1 MIGRI
6 KLLWFPGVF
15 TLLASID
22 MPLTKRPN
30 ARVSKSFT
38 GCLRCKERKKKCDE
52 SPHSCLTCLR
62 ANEVCP
68 GYVQKLRWSRKHELF
83 EEQNDSRGKTARR
96 ETGKSIVSIETGG
109 RNDAQQS
116 PSPAGSYEIE
126 ELQDTDF
133 PAAHHQYDLDLMFSQ
148 WLNAEFLPRDDLPLL
163 GLNLPLGQS
172 GTQASVAGDG
182 ILWPTLDDLQGLQL
196 PLNPYQGLQT
206 LSETCD
212 CHPETGNAPIADD
225 HRTSHRFETTPDPGR
240 GSCLETFYR
249 MSSPTPYARFSAD
262 HLVKH
267 YFTDVCSLVSCFDS
281 SLNPF
286 RTLVAE
292 ELKRSSTV
300 SLSIQSMSIAHLAN
314 HYLYMAPLGMAKR
327 CLAWKS
333 LQVDLQRHR
342 AGQVPLETVLL
353 SLLLLG
359 FSAPWHQPANLG
371 LPYLYIMRTLMQR
384 YFRGGHNA
392 ADRTCLKNE
401 KFFVDSLMHWE
412 MLASFLDPFPMRGF
426 PGFGMPDLQTSNQ
439 EQHKLLHP
447 WTGICTE
454 LHFALAEVG
463 RILRRRQRKS
473 ITPTEQ
479 NDPDSLAVLDE
490 RWAAKLEQFLRSIRL
505 PTIDDVVDYNDEETP
520 KSDLVRIAHAQRYV
534 GLLEIYAA
542 FPHLYEEALKQRT
555 SFPLLYDRQIDRSAD
570 DAGNTQTPRDS
581 FSAIAMNILE
591 IVNDI
596 SVTSSACRFL
606 SLILVSCACQLRI
619 PDLSKTTVET
629 QSECHNQDITAR
641 FIVESRLLALS
652 TKYPQRQML
661 QILEIVKEVWDRLDN
676 DQLDKAH
683 WMDVMQEK
691 NLQTMIG

>member
-1 MIGRI
+1 V
-6 KLLWFPGVF
+6 K
-15 TLLASID
+15 A
-22 MPLTKRPN
+22 
-30 ARVSKSFT
+30 AQ
-38 GCLRCKERKKKCDE
+38 KK
-52 SPHSCLTCLR
+52 
-62 ANEVCP
+62 
-68 GYVQKLRWSRKHELF
+68 
-83 EEQNDSRGKTARR
+83 
-96 ETGKSIVSIETGG
+96 TGKPLLSIETGG
-109 RNDAQQS
+109 HDTTHQPSS
-116 PSPAGSYEIE
+116 PEGSYEID
-126 ELQDTDF
+126 ELRDTDF
-133 PAAHHQYDLDLMFSQ
+133 AAAHHQHDLDLMFSQ

-172 GTQASVAGDG
+172 GTQGAVAGDG
-182 ILWPTLDDLQGLQL
+182 ILWPTLDDLPGLQL
-196 PLNPYQGLQT
+196 PSNPYQGLQS

-212 CHPETGNAPIADD
+212 CHSETSNAYVAEG
-225 HRTSHRFETTPDPGR
+225 HRTLQRFETTTDTGR

-262 HLVKH
+262 HLVRH

-292 ELKRSSTV
+292 EIKRSHTV

-314 HYLYMAPLGMAKR
+314 HYLYMAPLGIAKR

-384 YFRGGHNA
+384 YFRGGKGA
-392 ADRTCLKNE
+392 TERTRLKYE
-401 KFFVDSLMHWE
+401 KFFVDCLMHWE

-426 PGFGMPDLQTSNQ
+426 PGYGMPDLQTSNQ
-439 EQHKLLHP
+439 EPHRLPHP

-463 RILRRRQRKS
+463 RILRRRQRKTT
-473 ITPTEQ
+473 TPTEP
-479 NDPDSLAVLDE
+479 NDPDSLVVHDE
-490 RWAAKLEQFLRSIRL
+490 RWAAKLEHFLRSIRL
-505 PTIDDVVDYNDEETP
+505 PTVDDIVDYDDEDTP
-520 KSDLVRIAHAQRYV
+520 KSDLVCIAHAQRYV

-542 FPHLYEEALKQRT
+542 FPQLYGDVSKQRT
-555 SFPLLYDRQIDRSAD
+555 PLPLLHDREPDRSSD
-570 DAGNTQTPRDS
+570 NAGDGRTPRDS
-581 FSAIAMNILE
+581 LCAIAMNILE
-591 IVNDI
+591 IMNDI
-596 SVTSSACRFL
+596 SVTSSACRLL
-606 SLILVSCACQLRI
+606 SLILVSCACQLRL
-619 PDLSKTTVET
+619 PDQSKATEES
-629 QSECHNQDITAR
+629 QSERHNQVITAR

-652 TKYPQRQML
+652 TRYPQRHML
-661 QILEIVKEVWDRLDN
+661 QTLEIVKEVWDRLD
-676 DQLDKAH
+676 DDKVNKGH